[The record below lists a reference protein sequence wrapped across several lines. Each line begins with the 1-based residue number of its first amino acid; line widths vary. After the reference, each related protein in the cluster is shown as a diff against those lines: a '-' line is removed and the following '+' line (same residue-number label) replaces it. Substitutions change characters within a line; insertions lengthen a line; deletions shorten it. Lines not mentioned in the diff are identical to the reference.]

1 MRGTRAYIHLDSL
14 QRNIQRVRRK
24 IGGTPKILLPVKAD
38 AYGHGAAAV
47 ARAALEGGAS
57 FLAVAAVE
65 EGAALRQAGITAP
78 VLLFSLPIPEEFP
91 DVAAL
96 GLIPL
101 VPDREFAAALD
112 RTAAGTGKKLPVHLK
127 IDTGMGRLGCPPEEA
142 AELAAYIA
150 SRPFLE
156 YVGTAT
162 HLACA
167 DSAAPE
173 DLRRTGEQLARFRK
187 ALEDIR
193 AAGLDPGM
201 VHAANSGAVVFHGDA
216 AFDMVRPGI
225 LIYGY
230 SPAPEIIPAEPV
242 MELRSRVVFIKTVK
256 KGAALSYGG
265 AWTAAEDTVI
275 GVLPVGYADGLPRGL
290 SGRYPVMIR
299 DRSYPLVGRICM
311 DQCLVNLGPGSAVQR
326 WEEVIVFG
334 GKAPGADA
342 LAARLNTIPYEITCG
357 ISKRVPRV
365 YGP

>member
-14 QRNIQRVRRK
+14 QRNIEGVRRK
-24 IGGTPKILLPVKAD
+24 IGGAPKILLPVKAD

-57 FLAVAAVE
+57 FLAVATVE
-65 EGAALRQAGITAP
+65 EGAALRQAGIEAP
-78 VLLFSLPIPEEFP
+78 VLLFSLPIPEELP
-91 DVAAL
+91 GAVTL

-101 VPDREFAAALD
+101 VPDREFAATLD
-112 RTAAGTGKKLPVHLK
+112 RAAAGTGKKLPVHLK
-127 IDTGMGRLGCPPEEA
+127 IDTGMGRLGCPPEDA

-156 YVGTAT
+156 YAGTAT

-173 DLRRTGEQLARFRK
+173 DLRRTGEQVLRFRL
-187 ALEDIR
+187 ALEAIR
-193 AAGLDPGM
+193 AAGLDPGI
-201 VHAANSGAVVFHGDA
+201 VHAANSGAVVFLGDA

-230 SPAPEIIPAEPV
+230 SPAPDLVPAEPV
-242 MELRSRVVFIKTVK
+242 MELRTRIVFIKTVK
-256 KGAALSYGG
+256 KGTPLSYGG
-265 AWTAAEDTVI
+265 VWTAPEDTVI
-275 GVLPVGYADGLPRGL
+275 GALPVGYADGLPRGL
-290 SGRYPVMIR
+290 SGRHSVVIR

-311 DQCLVNLGPGSAVQR
+311 DQCLVNLGPESPVQR
-326 WEEVIVFG
+326 WEEVIIFG
-334 GKAPGADA
+334 GKAPGADV
-342 LAARLNTIPYEITCG
+342 LAARLNTIPYEITCN

-365 YGP
+365 YET